1 MIEGAGEREGLV
13 TALIWDSKA
22 RSYKEKALRRPTIAL
37 LMLPLALV
45 ACDKAAP
52 PALEET
58 GRELD
63 APPEIPVMGPER
75 SILAFGDSLLAGYG
89 LEDGESYPDRLEQAL
104 RARGINAR
112 IANAGVSGDTT
123 AAGLERLD
131 FTLKSQSGK
140 PDLAIV
146 SLGGNDMLRGLPPAT
161 TSRNLEAVLRRFKD
175 ENIPVVLLGMLAAP
189 NLGKDYAARF
199 NPIYPQLAQEYGAT
213 LVPFFLQPVIDKP
226 DLMQDDHVHPT
237 ALGIDAIVTATVDDV
252 ADALPKGSGAAPL
265 PH

>member
-1 MIEGAGEREGLV
+1 
-13 TALIWDSKA
+13 
-22 RSYKEKALRRPTIAL
+22 LRCPTYAL
-37 LMLPLALV
+37 LLLPFALA
-45 ACDKAAP
+45 ACEESAP
-52 PALEET
+52 PAPEQT
-58 GRELD
+58 RSTAD

-75 SILAFGDSLLAGYG
+75 FILAFGDSLLAGYG
-89 LEDGESYPDRLEQAL
+89 LNDGESYPERLEQAL

-131 FTLKSQSGK
+131 FTLNSQSER
-140 PDLAIV
+140 PDLAII

-161 TSRNLEAVLRRFKD
+161 ARKNLEAILRRFK
-175 ENIPVVLLGMLAAP
+175 EKNIPVVLLGMLAAP
-189 NLGKDYAARF
+189 NLGEDYAEKF
-199 NPIYPQLAQEYGAT
+199 NPIYPQLAEKYGAT

-252 ADALPKGSGAAPL
+252 ADALPKNEDAG
-265 PH
+265 